1 MDLGEFLRTIPDLQ
15 DVDEQELAALERAM
29 WVERYPDGHVFIRE
43 GDKPDAVYLIIEG
56 EIRVTSEQHGEAG
69 MKIDKKM
76 GPGEVFGLIGLM
88 DYKERSTTC
97 TAVGPVV
104 AASLPW
110 TAFSM
115 LFHTSAPLAYH
126 FQYLVARQLTR
137 DARKLNEFIR
147 NAIRNILA
155 AQNKNSI

>member
-15 DVDEQELAALERAM
+15 DLDEKELTALERAM
-29 WVERYPDGHVFIRE
+29 QVERYPDGHVFIRE
-43 GDKPDAVYLIIEG
+43 GHRPDAVYLIIEG
-56 EIRVTSEQHGEAG
+56 EVRVTPEQRGEAG

-76 GPGEVFGLIGLM
+76 GPAEVFGLIGLI
-88 DYKERSTTC
+88 DYKQRSATC
-97 TAVGPVV
+97 TAAGPVV

-115 LFHTSAPLAYH
+115 LFHASAPLAYH

-137 DARKLNEFIR
+137 DVRKLSEFIR
-147 NAIRNILA
+147 NAIRNTLA
-155 AQNKNSI
+155 TQNKKSI